1 MLRSGHPGLRY
12 QGCFGLAPG
21 NAERR
26 KSFFFARIVGAHRCR
41 VNPELGPT
49 LHDIL
54 TGNNPTFRRQSGADI
69 YIFA

>member
-26 KSFFFARIVGAHRCR
+26 KSLIKVDTLMQGSYSMLN
-41 VNPELGPT
+41 VKQDMSESLGMKSRESPDLCT
-49 LHDIL
+49 
-54 TGNNPTFRRQSGADI
+54 
-69 YIFA
+69 